1 MAYQPQQNC
10 AFVLDTDSGEIK
22 NRKDVKSDGNGT
34 YRGYGKDR
42 KRVKDKNMR
51 KYTLTTRY
59 YRHKGSPDF
68 NRKIVELSVLTEN
81 GTELWSPFI
90 LIYYFRTDPH
100 PIIVLLLIE

>member
-1 MAYQPQQNC
+1 
-10 AFVLDTDSGEIK
+10 
-22 NRKDVKSDGNGT
+22 
-34 YRGYGKDR
+34 
-42 KRVKDKNMR
+42 MR

-81 GTELWSPFI
+81 GTESWSPFI